1 MAMGFGAFGKMPS
14 VGDFFRLTPPPG
26 FVRVWDAWLQ
36 EVLLAGQAAHGPYWD
51 GYYMSAPIWRFTL
64 APGLAGPE
72 KVIGVLMPSVDRVGR
87 RFPLSLMAALP
98 TPGPAALDHLG
109 ETALFEQ
116 LEDLAL
122 ASLEDSMT
130 QEKLSQDLARFVV
143 PTQRAHSPLRGGE
156 GCMVMTGASNPAA
169 LSSLLA
175 GELLD
180 QKIKNASLW
189 TAILDGV
196 PRLMISKGLPSGNAA
211 VGLFDVAA
219 PIWSEARPL

>member
-26 FVRVWDAWLQ
+26 FVRVWDEWLQ
-36 EVLLAGQAAHGPYWD
+36 GLLLAGQGVHGPYWD

-64 APGLAGPE
+64 APGLAGAE

-87 RFPLSLMAALP
+87 RFPLTLMAALP
-98 TPGPAALDHLG
+98 TPGPAGLDHLA

-122 ASLEDSMT
+122 AALEDSMT
-130 QEKLSQDLARFVV
+130 QEKLSQGLAKFVV
-143 PTQRAHSPLRGGE
+143 PTQRAHPPLRGAE
-156 GCMVMTGASNPAA
+156 GCMVMTSARSPAA
-169 LSSLLA
+169 LSCLLA
-175 GELLD
+175 GDLLD
-180 QKIKNASLW
+180 QKIKGASLW

-196 PRLMISKGLPSGNAA
+196 PRLMICQGLPSGNAA
-211 VGLFDVAA
+211 QGLFDLAA

>member
-1 MAMGFGAFGKMPS
+1 
-14 VGDFFRLTPPPG
+14 
-26 FVRVWDAWLQ
+26 
-36 EVLLAGQAAHGPYWD
+36 
-51 GYYMSAPIWRFTL
+51 
-64 APGLAGPE
+64 
-72 KVIGVLMPSVDRVGR
+72 MPSVDRVGR
-87 RFPLSLMAALP
+87 RFPLTLMSALP

-122 ASLEDSMT
+122 ASLEDNMT
-130 QEKLSQDLARFVV
+130 QEKLSQDLAKYVV

-156 GCMVMTGASNPAA
+156 GCMVMTGASSPAA

-180 QKIKNASLW
+180 QKVKDASLW

-196 PRLMISKGLPSGNAA
+196 PRLMITKGLPSGKAS